1 MREATLTAAV
11 ALDAIEEGILVQ
23 DDGDNVV
30 YANRAAGELLGIDRD
45 ALRGSSELPE
55 PRECLSDDGEALDK
69 DGWPGPEA
77 RRTGARSG
85 PASSG
90 SRAPTAGCAGCAP
103 RRGRS
108 GARR

>member
-1 MREATLTAAV
+1 VREATLTAAV

-55 PRECLSDDGEALDK
+55 PRKCLSDDGEALDK

-77 RRTGARSG
+77 RRTGR
-85 PASSG
+85 PQ
-90 SRAPTAGCAGCAP
+90 RP
-103 RRGRS
+103 RVIRI
-108 GARR
+108 RRPDGGVR